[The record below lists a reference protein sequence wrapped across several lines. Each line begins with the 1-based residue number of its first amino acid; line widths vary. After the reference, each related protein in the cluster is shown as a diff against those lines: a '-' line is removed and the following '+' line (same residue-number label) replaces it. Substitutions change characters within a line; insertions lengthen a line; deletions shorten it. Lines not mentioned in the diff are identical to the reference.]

1 MVENRRKTRIP
12 CHGKLLVSHKRGTAE
27 GRVVDVSQTGL
38 RISIKEKLTVGQYVF
53 LRFPGRA
60 LGGKSLRAVVRW
72 IQLGAQ
78 PEAGLEF
85 LSPDGKWSRRWLSRL
100 CPSITTS
107 EFDEQ
112 RRTEVRTLVNL
123 PVALWDFSEG
133 VTLDLSR
140 SGACFVMPER
150 IEKDSEL
157 FLCLPRMLMPL
168 QARLVRSEASSGGWT
183 HSVKFTGVPEAHS
196 EILQSFVEERQRVD

>member
-1 MVENRRKTRIP
+1 MVENRRKMRIP

-27 GRVVDVSQTGL
+27 GRVIDVSQAGL
-38 RISIKEKLTVGQYVF
+38 RITVKEKLTVGQYVF

-60 LGGKSLRAVVRW
+60 MGGKSLRAVVRW
-72 IQLGAQ
+72 IQMGSQ

-85 LSPDGKWSRRWLSRL
+85 LSPDGKWSKRWLSRL

-112 RRTEVRTLVNL
+112 RRTEVRALVNL
-123 PVALWDFSEG
+123 PVAMGDFSEG

-140 SGACFVMPER
+140 SGACIVMPEP

-157 FLCLPRMLMPL
+157 FLCLPRMLMQL
-168 QARLVRSEASSGGWT
+168 QARLVRSEESSIGWT
-183 HSVKFTGVPEAHS
+183 HSVKFTGVPEGHS
-196 EILQSFVEERQRVD
+196 EILESFVEGRHRID